1 MVGDNLGRRQANL
14 VLPRPV
20 LKQRELQGFLSPSR
34 RHEVL
39 LGATVSSTLHG
50 MAVQEFF
57 IDRMFR
63 VLAASLRET

>member
-39 LGATVSSTLHG
+39 LDATVSSTLHG
-50 MAVQEFF
+50 MAVQEF